1 MGPVGAGLGRHGP
14 GLGGGKPYPGRMTWM
29 VTGGAGYIGAHIVKA
44 LKDSGRGV
52 VAFDD
57 LSTGEARKVP
67 SDVPLVEAS
76 VVDAVAV
83 EKAMRENDVTGV
95 VHMAAKKAVG
105 ESVERPLY
113 YYRENVDGLLSLLEA
128 MDATGVK
135 KMVYSSSA
143 ATFGM
148 PDSDDP
154 LTEDFVCQPIN
165 PYGETKLIG
174 EWLMRDVA
182 AAIGLDWIS
191 LRYFNVAGAGG
202 PDLGDTGVFN
212 LIPAFPM
219 DGGRVLR
226 AVLSLRMDRVRATR
240 WAATA
245 GQAVAVAFGFA
256 GLSTGNP
263 MLVLIAVFVFVAAG
277 AEAQDVAM
285 RAMARRMM
293 ARDGMITEYET
304 LAPDDGIGAAAQ
316 ALIRTTQAEFP
327 VLYPGGGLAGF
338 VTRAAIF
345 AAHADGKAHRVAE
358 IAETG
363 IPEVAVTAGL
373 EKVLEALAQGTPAV
387 AVMAR
392 GGAMAGYVTREN
404 IGELMVLRGR

>member
-1 MGPVGAGLGRHGP
+1 
-14 GLGGGKPYPGRMTWM
+14 MTWM

-44 LKDSGRGV
+44 LKDSGHGV

-83 EKAMRENDVTGV
+83 EKAMREHDVTGV

-212 LIPAFPM
+212 LIPMVF
-219 DGGRVLR
+219 R
-226 AVLSLRMDRVRATR
+226 A
-240 WAATA
+240 
-245 GQAVAVAFGFA
+245 
-256 GLSTGNP
+256 LSTGKNP
-263 MLVLIAVFVFVAAG
+263 QVFGSDYPTPDGSCIRDYIHVTDLADAHVASVKRLEQGQASEIYNVGRGEGVSVIEVMDAVRSGTGLDFTYDLADRRAGDPARLVASA
-277 AEAQDVAM
+277 DM
-285 RAMARRMM
+285 
-293 ARDGMITEYET
+293 
-304 LAPDDGIGAAAQ
+304 
-316 ALIRTTQAEFP
+316 IRTDLGWAAEYDLTAMVTSAWEAWQANP
-327 VLYPGGGLAGF
+327 
-338 VTRAAIF
+338 
-345 AAHADGKAHRVAE
+345 
-358 IAETG
+358 
-363 IPEVAVTAGL
+363 
-373 EKVLEALAQGTPAV
+373 PA
-387 AVMAR
+387 
-392 GGAMAGYVTREN
+392 
-404 IGELMVLRGR
+404 

>member
-1 MGPVGAGLGRHGP
+1 
-14 GLGGGKPYPGRMTWM
+14 MTWM

-83 EKAMRENDVTGV
+83 EKAMREHDVTGV

-212 LIPAFPM
+212 LIPMVF
-219 DGGRVLR
+219 R
-226 AVLSLRMDRVRATR
+226 A
-240 WAATA
+240 
-245 GQAVAVAFGFA
+245 
-256 GLSTGNP
+256 LSTGKNP
-263 MLVLIAVFVFVAAG
+263 QVFGSDYPTPDGSCIRDYIHVTDLADAHVASVKRLEQGEASEIYNVGRGEGVSVIEVMDAV
-277 AEAQDVAM
+277 
-285 RAMARRMM
+285 
-293 ARDGMITEYET
+293 
-304 LAPDDGIGAAAQ
+304 
-316 ALIRTTQAEFP
+316 
-327 VLYPGGGLAGF
+327 
-338 VTRAAIF
+338 RAA
-345 AAHADGKAHRVAE
+345 
-358 IAETG
+358 T
-363 IPEVAVTAGL
+363 GL
-373 EKVLEALAQGTPAV
+373 EFTHDLADRRAGDPARLVASADKIRADLGWTAEYDLAAMVTSAWEAWQANPPA
-387 AVMAR
+387 
-392 GGAMAGYVTREN
+392 
-404 IGELMVLRGR
+404 

>member
-1 MGPVGAGLGRHGP
+1 
-14 GLGGGKPYPGRMTWM
+14 M
-29 VTGGAGYIGAHIVKA
+29 VTGGAGYIGAHIVKS
-44 LKDSGRGV
+44 LKESGHGV

-67 SDVPLVEAS
+67 HGVPLVEAS
-76 VVDAVAV
+76 VLDAVAV
-83 EKAMRENDVTGV
+83 EKAIREHDVTGV

-154 LTEDFVCQPIN
+154 LTEDYLCQPIN

-182 AAIGLDWIS
+182 TAVGLDWVS

-212 LIPAFPM
+212 LIPMVF
-219 DGGRVLR
+219 R
-226 AVLSLRMDRVRATR
+226 A
-240 WAATA
+240 
-245 GQAVAVAFGFA
+245 
-256 GLSTGNP
+256 LSTGKNP
-263 MLVLIAVFVFVAAG
+263 QVFGSDYPTPDGSCIRDYIHVTDLADAHVASVKRLEQGSAAEIYNVGRGEGVSVIEVMDAVRAATGIEFTHDLVDRRGGDPARLVASADKIRTDLG
-277 AEAQDVAM
+277 WS
-285 RAMARRMM
+285 
-293 ARDGMITEYET
+293 TEYD
-304 LAPDDGIGAAAQ
+304 LAAMVTSAWEAWQ
-316 ALIRTTQAEFP
+316 ANP
-327 VLYPGGGLAGF
+327 
-338 VTRAAIF
+338 
-345 AAHADGKAHRVAE
+345 
-358 IAETG
+358 
-363 IPEVAVTAGL
+363 
-373 EKVLEALAQGTPAV
+373 PA
-387 AVMAR
+387 
-392 GGAMAGYVTREN
+392 
-404 IGELMVLRGR
+404 